1 MKRIPSIA
9 LALALCLSLT
19 VPACA
24 ANQSDNTAITDS
36 IGNTYTL
43 SNSVLYT
50 LSRKQAETID
60 RSSMKMF
67 LSGFESD
74 EEAWTGSGI
83 RPAGQALLV
92 KDGYYLRNSRKNHN
106 YIPCQRKHGC
116 FV

>member
-74 EEAWTGSGI
+74 EEAWTGAESD
-83 RPAGQALLV
+83 LLD
-92 KDGYYLRNSRKNHN
+92 KHFYFENYKTLRTAKNK
-106 YIPCQRKHGC
+106 Q
-116 FV
+116 

>member
-1 MKRIPSIA
+1 MCRHDRIEPANPSNYNLLGGKNMKRIPSIA

-50 LSRKQAETID
+50 LHANKQKPSTEV
-60 RSSMKMF
+60 
-67 LSGFESD
+67 
-74 EEAWTGSGI
+74 
-83 RPAGQALLV
+83 P
-92 KDGYYLRNSRKNHN
+92 
-106 YIPCQRKHGC
+106 
-116 FV
+116 